1 MLEIMSLFLLYM
13 KKLKKIDKTKLKLI
27 MAYMDEKIERY
38 YRGEDF
44 MKYYN
49 IFQVINLLRI
59 IPYTQDKILSRNI
72 ITGLENIYE

>member
-44 MKYYN
+44 MKY
-49 IFQVINLLRI
+49 IRI
-59 IPYTQDKILSRNI
+59 GI
-72 ITGLENIYE
+72 

>member
-1 MLEIMSLFLLYM
+1 
-13 KKLKKIDKTKLKLI
+13 